1 MAKVKR
7 YFWLKLGKDFF
18 NQKEIKLLRKIAGGD
33 TYTIIYL
40 KILLLSLEN
49 DGKVYFDGVATSFAE
64 EIALEIDEDAE
75 NVGVCMKFLEQKGL
89 LVYENEDEMDLTAL
103 PEMIGSESE
112 SARRM
117 RKHRQNKVLQEK
129 TSHCDTL
136 PSQCDKNVT
145 AEIEKEKEKE
155 IEKELEI
162 EKDQEQENRRGP
174 SPSKDQILS
183 DLYLTYQQI
192 YGVMNGIVAQSIKYW
207 SEDIDPALVKYA
219 MEITAKSI
227 NPPRFAYTEGIM
239 KKWVARNVTTLEQVK
254 ALEQEHF
261 NQQASKQSRSYGR
274 QTRQEVVPEY
284 IQHPPEEVS
293 NPEGVATAKKALDA
307 LLGGNL

>member
-1 MAKVKR
+1 MAKTKR
-7 YFWLKLGKDFF
+7 YFWLKLRKDFF

-89 LVYENEDEMDLTAL
+89 LVYESEDEMDLTAL

-112 SARRM
+112 SARRV

-129 TSHCDTL
+129 TL
-136 PSQCDKNVT
+136 QCNAEPLQSNKNVT
-145 AEIEKEKEKE
+145 TEIEKEKE

-174 SPSKDQILS
+174 SQSKDQILS

-192 YGVMNGIVAQSIKYW
+192 YGVLNGIVAQSIKYW
-207 SEDIDPALVKYA
+207 SEDIDPSLVKYA

-239 KKWVARNVTTLEQVK
+239 KKWVARNITTLEQVK

-261 NQQASKQSRSYGR
+261 NQQASKQSRYYGR

-293 NPEGVATAKKALDA
+293 NPDGVAAAKKTLDT
-307 LLGGNL
+307 LLGGNT

>member
-7 YFWLKLGKDFF
+7 YFWLKLRKDFF

-89 LVYENEDEMDLTAL
+89 LVYESEDEMDLTAL

-129 TSHCDTL
+129 TSQCDTL

-145 AEIEKEKEKE
+145 TEIEKEKE
-155 IEKELEI
+155 IDKELEI

-239 KKWVARNVTTLEQVK
+239 KKWVARNITTLEQVK

-261 NQQASKQSRSYGR
+261 NQQASKQSRSYGC

-293 NPEGVATAKKALDA
+293 NPEGVAAAEKALDA
-307 LLGGNL
+307 LLGGNT

>member
-1 MAKVKR
+1 MIT
-7 YFWLKLGKDFF
+7 F
-18 NQKEIKLLRKIAGGD
+18 QD
-33 TYTIIYL
+33 TYDSRKNEIENF
-40 KILLLSLEN
+40 LE
-49 DGKVYFDGVATSFAE
+49 
-64 EIALEIDEDAE
+64 L
-75 NVGVCMKFLEQKGL
+75 MKFLEQKGL
-89 LVYENEDEMDLTAL
+89 LVYESEDEMDLTAL

-117 RKHRQNKVLQEK
+117 RKHRQNKVLQGK

-145 AEIEKEKEKE
+145 TE

-192 YGVMNGIVAQSIKYW
+192 YGVMNGFVAQSIKYW
-207 SEDIDPALVKYA
+207 TEDIDPSLVKYA

-239 KKWVARNVTTLEQVK
+239 KNWVARNVTTLEQVK

-261 NQQASKQSRSYGR
+261 NQQASKQSHSYGR

-293 NPEGVATAKKALDA
+293 NPEGVAAAKKALDA
-307 LLGGNL
+307 LLGGNT

>member
-7 YFWLKLGKDFF
+7 YFWLKLRKDFF

-89 LVYENEDEMDLTAL
+89 LVYESEDEMDLTAL

-117 RKHRQNKVLQEK
+117 RKHRQNKVLQVK
-129 TSHCDTL
+129 TSQCDTL

-145 AEIEKEKEKE
+145 TEKE
-155 IEKELEI
+155 IEKELEIEIELEI
-162 EKDQEQENRRGP
+162 EKDQEQENRRCP
-174 SPSKDQILS
+174 SQSKDQILS

-207 SEDIDPALVKYA
+207 AEDIDPSLVKYA

-293 NPEGVATAKKALDA
+293 NPEGVAAAEKALDA
-307 LLGGNL
+307 LLGGNT

>member
-7 YFWLKLGKDFF
+7 YFWLKLSKDFF

-40 KILLLSLEN
+40 KILLLSLDN

-89 LVYENEDEMDLTAL
+89 LVYESEDEMDLTAL

-112 SARRM
+112 SARRV
-117 RKHRQNKVLQEK
+117 RKHRQNKLLQEK
-129 TSHCDTL
+129 TL
-136 PSQCDKNVT
+136 QCNAEPLQSNKNVT
-145 AEIEKEKEKE
+145 TEIEKEK
-155 IEKELEI
+155 EKELEI
-162 EKDQEQENRRGP
+162 EKDQEQENRRGQ
-174 SPSKDQILS
+174 SQSEDQILS

-207 SEDIDPALVKYA
+207 SEDIDPSLVKYA

-293 NPEGVATAKKALDA
+293 NPEGVAAAKKSLDA
-307 LLGGNL
+307 LLGGNK